1 MKRLSTILLCFAV
14 ALLATV
20 SVASAE
26 VVHNSFWADMDTA
39 TNTIVGSSVPFFE
52 YPQPDG
58 PTWSNAWFFNSP
70 EIKGS
75 KWIEYWMMLGGNPT
89 GDIEVAINWSNRQWT
104 DITRPPTEP
113 TEDEFIVRET
123 IIGPEVL
130 PGGQN
135 VWENPGNPIIIPDY
149 NPIWVS
155 FDVRAFDGSTGE
167 LQMDVQLWHEHI
179 VPEPGTL
186 AMLLTGLI
194 GLALAWRRR

>member
-1 MKRLSTILLCFAV
+1 MKRLTTMLLCFAV

-75 KWIEYWMMLGGNPT
+75 KWIEYWMMLGGNPS
-89 GDIEVAINWSNRQWT
+89 GEIEVAINWSNDQWLDT
-104 DITRPPTEP
+104 TRPPTDP
-113 TEDEFIVRET
+113 VDDPFIVRET

-135 VWENPGNPIIIPDY
+135 IWENAGNPIIIPDY

-167 LQMDVQLWHEHI
+167 LQMDVQLWHEH
-179 VPEPGTL
+179 VPEPATM
-186 AMLLTGLI
+186 ALLGLG
-194 GLALAWRRR
+194 GLAILRRRRRS